1 MTGSMTLNAS
11 SLTMCLP
18 ADAQAR
24 IELESTLASDD
35 LGSTGLTSVGDGWQ
49 TEGFDTAASRIDL
62 SITSTVSSLT
72 ARASGGLSMS
82 QYPGG
87 QYPGGQYPGG
97 QPPSDPYYGRPPDP
111 YAPPQPSDP
120 YLGQPPAS
128 DPYYGQPQDPYAQ
141 QAAYQAW
148 QQQQAAQ
155 QQAQQQ
161 AWWQAQQPPQPR
173 RRPAR
178 AVARVPPWRASSSS
192 SSGPGSSSAT
202 QISVDLGQTWPVIA
216 VALGVIMVIAA
227 FIPRRS
233 S

>member
-1 MTGSMTLNAS
+1 
-11 SLTMCLP
+11 
-18 ADAQAR
+18 
-24 IELESTLASDD
+24 
-35 LGSTGLTSVGDGWQ
+35 
-49 TEGFDTAASRIDL
+49 
-62 SITSTVSSLT
+62 
-72 ARASGGLSMS
+72 MS

-120 YLGQPPAS
+120 YLGQPPVS

-161 AWWQAQQPPQPR
+161 AWWQAQQPPQPQAPTR
-173 RRPAR
+173 TRGGAGA
-178 AVARVPPWRASSSS
+178 AVAGIFLVLLGAWFLFRDE
-192 SSGPGSSSAT
+192 
-202 QISVDLGQTWPVIA
+202 ISVDLGQTWPVIA